1 MPPAINTVPSLSN
14 VAVCSYL
21 LVFSITPAVVVT
33 ESVAVPETE
42 PELAVIVTVPDAI
55 AVIKPVGLTVAI
67 DGFDE
72 AHVLEAVKSVEEKL
86 EYVPLADNCSV
97 PPMSIV
103 ELLGEIVTEVKAA
116 GVTVRRAEPDT
127 VPRAACTVTVPRELA
142 DANPVELTVTM
153 LAGNQDHSTAF
164 VISCVVLS
172 VYVPITWY
180 CWLVPSAIEAFDGL
194 IAIEIKAGAPTVTV
208 VELIAE
214 P

>member
-42 PELAVIVTVPDAI
+42 PEVAVIVTLPDPI
-55 AVIKPVGLTVAI
+55 AVAKPVGLTVAI

-86 EYVPLADNCSV
+86 EYVPVADNCCV

-103 ELLGEIVTEVKAA
+103 ELLGEIVTAVKAA
-116 GVTVRRAEPDT
+116 GVTVRRADPDT
-127 VPRAACTVTVPRELA
+127 FPKAA
-142 DANPVELTVTM
+142 
-153 LAGNQDHSTAF
+153 
-164 VISCVVLS
+164 
-172 VYVPITWY
+172 
-180 CWLVPSAIEAFDGL
+180 
-194 IAIEIKAGAPTVTV
+194 
-208 VELIAE
+208 
-214 P
+214 